1 MLYLQYW
8 NLLLRDNIG
17 FKEVSISVRSC
28 INFTQTTEIECTLR
42 SFKAPQAAKY
52 LAAFSS
58 ATRVAR
64 RNPLSE
70 GWAMRR
76 CVRLGVSRPRSREL
90 APSQADWLE
99 LASFLAAASR
109 RLPGHDLA
117 STRLLVRLVR
127 YCARE
132 LSQPRFCKS
141 LQFTSEL
148 LIDYIFCNFHLF
160 IKMSRK
166 GTSFA
171 KFWKLC
177 KNSKP
182 SASLLIQS
190 VQLLFL

>member
-1 MLYLQYW
+1 MSIIAREKLSTVAVLK
-8 NLLLRDNIG
+8 LLPRDR
-17 FKEVSISVRSC
+17 FQRTFHLCTSC

-52 LAAFSS
+52 LAALSS

-64 RNPLSE
+64 RNPLSLSE
-70 GWAMRR
+70 GWATRR

-109 RLPGHDLA
+109 RLPGHDLV
-117 STRLLVRLVR
+117 STRLLVLAWFDTAR
-127 YCARE
+127 RE

-141 LQFTSEL
+141 LQFAFGLMTNYTFRCNLDL
-148 LIDYIFCNFHLF
+148 L

-166 GTSFA
+166 GTNFV
-171 KFWKLC
+171 KFQKL
-177 KNSKP
+177 
-182 SASLLIQS
+182 
-190 VQLLFL
+190 